1 MDLQLAQEKD
11 VVLGPDFLTWLWYRS
26 EKQNHVF
33 KTEKGEEFSLHLGQ
47 KIVVQGGEG
56 ESLEK
61 AVCSGMLSRLQEAK
75 LGLRNGKKV
84 TQARVQ
90 LEQDSNAWS
99 VQIEAAGFTWSG
111 FKTPRVDVRAQE
123 GDDPDGIFLEKLYL
137 VERAVHFIDAV
148 YAQFLTLRLSPEWP
162 EEVKSFKQ
170 WLYED

>member
-26 EKQNHVF
+26 EKQNNVF
-33 KTEKGEEFSLHLGQ
+33 ETEKGEEFSLYLGQ

-75 LGLRNGKKV
+75 LGLRSGKKV
-84 TQARVQ
+84 TQARVL

-99 VQIEAAGFTWSG
+99 VQIDSTGFTWSG
-111 FKTPRVDVRAQE
+111 FKTPKVDVREQE
-123 GDDPDGIFLEKLYL
+123 GDDLDGIFLEKLYL
-137 VERAVHFIDAV
+137 VEKAVLFIDAV
-148 YAQFLTLRLSPEWP
+148 YAQFLSLRLSSEWP
-162 EEVKSFKQ
+162 EEVNGFKQ
-170 WLYED
+170 WLYQD